1 VEGVTCIA
9 PPLLRVLT
17 AGSAKATWF
26 NGPPMARLRPPSDAK
41 CTGIKV
47 LCTTGFAVGLVHC
60 PKRYAQVA
68 QISLQS
74 PYIAGVSGFSANR
87 AGGRTRHTKSACSTE
102 GSRMGE
108 FAATLHVRLREA
120 HASLRA
126 ALAAGDADLTDT
138 QLDEIEHLRGIAAA
152 HGIAETALA

>member
-1 VEGVTCIA
+1 MEGVTCIA

-26 NGPPMARLRPPSDAK
+26 NGPPVARLRPPSDAK

-74 PYIAGVSGFSANR
+74 PYIAGVQGLARSWPGV
-87 AGGRTRHTKSACSTE
+87 GLGTQSACLTE

-108 FAATLHVRLREA
+108 FAATLQVRLREA

-126 ALAAGDADLTDT
+126 ALAAGDADLSDT
-138 QLDEIEHLRGIAAA
+138 HLDEIEHLRGIAAA
-152 HGIAETALA
+152 HGIAEPALA